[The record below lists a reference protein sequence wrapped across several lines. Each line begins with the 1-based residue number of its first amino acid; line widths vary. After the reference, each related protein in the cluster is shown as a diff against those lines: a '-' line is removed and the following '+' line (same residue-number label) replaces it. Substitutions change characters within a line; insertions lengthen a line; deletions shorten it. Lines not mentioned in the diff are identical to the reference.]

1 MRQASVGLQDK
12 PGDSFIPTVVSV
24 KLDKC
29 LGPPCVGTVML
40 AKNTG
45 LSVGI
50 AVALFPI
57 FSPSVLIPVGFRNV
71 ILSLCLIGLII
82 IIGLVYSVS
91 NKNEYQK
98 IFLG

>member
-12 PGDSFIPTVVSV
+12 PGDSFVPTVVSV

-29 LGPPCVGTVML
+29 LGPLRVG
-40 AKNTG
+40 TG

-57 FSPSVLIPVGFRNV
+57 FSTSALIPAGFRNLV
-71 ILSLCLIGLII
+71 LSLCLIELIVI
-82 IIGLVYSVS
+82 I
-91 NKNEYQK
+91 
-98 IFLG
+98 